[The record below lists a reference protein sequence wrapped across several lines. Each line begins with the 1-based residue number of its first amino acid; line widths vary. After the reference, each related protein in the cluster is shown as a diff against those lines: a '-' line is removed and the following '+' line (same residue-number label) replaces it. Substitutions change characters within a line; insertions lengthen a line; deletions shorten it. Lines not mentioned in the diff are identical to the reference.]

1 MFPDDQVT
9 QNCGKE
15 IVMSENVTDYDGDD
29 AEDVQAAL
37 ERQTDD
43 GKGDDEPGE
52 SDFQGFATE
61 GVENDDESNDE
72 NGDQA

>member
-1 MFPDDQVT
+1 
-9 QNCGKE
+9 
-15 IVMSENVTDYDGDD
+15 MSENVTDYDGDD

-37 ERQTDD
+37 ERETDD

>member
-1 MFPDDQVT
+1 
-9 QNCGKE
+9 
-15 IVMSENVTDYDGDD
+15 MSENVTDYDGDD